1 MKHLTDNNETYLTH
15 LKFAC
20 SIGLGF
26 FCRSVFFTVHGIL
39 PMIQI
44 PKRFNLDAT
53 CELLREAKDYADNRK
68 NI

>member
-1 MKHLTDNNETYLTH
+1 
-15 LKFAC
+15 
-20 SIGLGF
+20 
-26 FCRSVFFTVHGIL
+26 VFFVVHGIL

-53 CELLREAKDYADNRK
+53 CELLREAKDYAENRK